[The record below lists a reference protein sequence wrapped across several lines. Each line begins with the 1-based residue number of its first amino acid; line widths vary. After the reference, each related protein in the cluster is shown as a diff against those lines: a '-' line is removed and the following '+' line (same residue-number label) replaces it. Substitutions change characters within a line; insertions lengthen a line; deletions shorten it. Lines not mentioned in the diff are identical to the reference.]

1 MPADAGGAR
10 EEGDVGISFDQ
21 QFIDEM
27 TPHHESA
34 IEMAKLAVERAEH
47 PELKQLAGDIV
58 TTQSSEIARMRQWRQ
73 EWFGGDPSPERHSA
87 PGMADMEMGQ
97 SMTSGTM
104 DMKEMV
110 DGLRTAQP
118 FDRAFLEAMTP
129 HHGSAIEMA
138 EEAQERGEHPEIKQ
152 LAGQIVTAQKREIV
166 TMEGWLRDWY

>member
-1 MPADAGGAR
+1 M
-10 EEGDVGISFDQ
+10 GIPFDQ
-21 QFIDEM
+21 QFIDKM

-34 IEMAKLAVERAEH
+34 IEMAKLALESAEH
-47 PELKQLAGDIV
+47 TELKQLAGDIV
-58 TTQSSEIARMRQWRQ
+58 TTQSSEIARMRQWRL
-73 EWFGGDPSPERHSA
+73 EWFGGDSSPATHSA
-87 PGMADMEMGQ
+87 PGMADMEMGGMADMEMGQ

-118 FDRAFLEAMTP
+118 FDKAFLEAMTP

-138 EEAQERGEHPEIKQ
+138 EEAQERGEHPEIKR
-152 LAGQIVTAQKREIV
+152 LAGEIVTAQKREIV